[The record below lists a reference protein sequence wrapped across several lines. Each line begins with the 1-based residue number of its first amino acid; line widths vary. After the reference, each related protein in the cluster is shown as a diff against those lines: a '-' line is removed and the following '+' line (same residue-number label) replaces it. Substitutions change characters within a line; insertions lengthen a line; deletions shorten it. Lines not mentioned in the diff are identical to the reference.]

1 MASCLPKL
9 ADTIW
14 LFLANLW
21 LCQLQKIFQLY
32 SSLLWHT
39 ICTVPFWEKFPKIS
53 GKRQILRSLESFLL
67 LDHPETRPFY
77 ATLGMTKLLL
87 KKLWFFSHFF
97 TKITNTSKF
106 SWNWLFV
113 LISKISY
120 ERDRV
125 WMRLW
130 AKIST
135 KLRMS
140 GHMITCEGPYFQA
153 VCWKLRTLASDHVT
167 TNSQFVENSV

>member
-1 MASCLPKL
+1 MIYVIIFVKFRSKVNFFIPINFTEMSKILLTQSKTLQGVAVVKKNMASCLPKL

-21 LCQLQKIFQLY
+21 LCQHQKIFQLY

-77 ATLGMTKLLL
+77 ATLGMTKM
-87 KKLWFFSHFF
+87 LW
-97 TKITNTSKF
+97 
-106 SWNWLFV
+106 
-113 LISKISY
+113 
-120 ERDRV
+120 
-125 WMRLW
+125 
-130 AKIST
+130 
-135 KLRMS
+135 
-140 GHMITCEGPYFQA
+140 YF
-153 VCWKLRTLASDHVT
+153 KD
-167 TNSQFVENSV
+167 

>member
-14 LFLANLW
+14 LFLVNLW

-77 ATLGMTKLLL
+77 ATLGMTKIFLEMNHFLKIKILELL
-87 KKLWFFSHFF
+87 KVELMFSIND
-97 TKITNTSKF
+97 KKVKF
-106 SWNWLFV
+106 CPEIWKTLRKMDFWNVNFN
-113 LISKISY
+113 S
-120 ERDRV
+120 
-125 WMRLW
+125 
-130 AKIST
+130 
-135 KLRMS
+135 
-140 GHMITCEGPYFQA
+140 
-153 VCWKLRTLASDHVT
+153 LANPKKSFRKQSHIF
-167 TNSQFVENSV
+167 TNSNEVILKKCL